1 MRRVAVCGLA
11 FAVWGVA
18 VAGGQ
23 KDAEDPSAINLPP
36 GEGRALVI
44 AQCTECHDLERI
56 TPKRKTAEEW
66 KKVLDQMVIE
76 EGAELTDVASLT
88 AYLASALGPSAPPLV
103 DVNAGS
109 RDDLARVPGITPA
122 MADKLIAHREAS
134 GPLLTV
140 ADAQP
145 ILGLDAAGFD
155 KAKIYLRIPQ
165 KTKKKAR

>member
-1 MRRVAVCGLA
+1 MRRVAACGLA

-23 KDAEDPSAINLPP
+23 KDAEDPFAVNLPP
-36 GEGRALVI
+36 GDGRALVV

-56 TPKRKTAEEW
+56 TPKRKTADEW

-76 EGAELTDVASLT
+76 EGAELTDVPALT

-109 RDDLARVPGITPA
+109 RDELAKVPGITPA
-122 MADKLIAHREAS
+122 MADKLIAHRDAS
-134 GPLLTV
+134 GPLATV
-140 ADAQP
+140 AEAQP

-155 KAKIYLRIPQ
+155 TAKVYLRIP
-165 KTKKKAR
+165 KKKKSR